1 MPELVAAGCSGS
13 AAHVL
18 IGVASATV
26 ALVDPQW
33 RTVLASNTMR
43 IRTGD
48 ERSYSDAV
56 DQTLTALQRRTVG
69 TLVTS
74 QVLGGVGTA
83 SGIAV
88 MALLTK
94 QVSGS
99 EALAGLGTTAQVLG
113 GALLAIPVAR
123 VSAARGR
130 RPGLVLGYGVAA
142 AGAALVIAA
151 ATLASFPL
159 LLLGSL
165 LFGGGTAAGSQSRF
179 AGADLAAPHRRGRDL
194 SLVVWATT
202 IGSVAGPNLVGVADR
217 LGLSLGLPVMAGSF
231 LFALAG
237 FAAAALVLA
246 LLLRPDPLLEARR
259 RAELTPSPGPAP
271 TAARGG
277 VAALRAHPS
286 ALVAVLIIALG
297 HAVMVAV
304 MVMTPIHM
312 DHGGASLQ
320 LVGLV
325 ISVHILSMYALSP
338 VVGGAVDR
346 VGPRTVAGAGGV
358 VLVLACVLAAT
369 SDEGMSAHLTVALF
383 LLGVGWSCTLVSGST
398 MLTDA
403 VTLAERPQAQGVSDT
418 VMGLMA
424 AAGGVLAGVVIAA
437 ASYSVLAWA
446 SAVLAALVC
455 VAAARPSV
463 RRVG

>member
-26 ALVDPQW
+26 ALVDPRW
-33 RTVLASNTMR
+33 RTVLASNTVC
-43 IRTGD
+43 IGTGD
-48 ERSYSDAV
+48 QRSYSDAV
-56 DQTLTALQRRTVG
+56 DQTQTALQRRTVG

-123 VSAARGR
+123 LSAARGR
-130 RPGLVLGYGVAA
+130 RPGLVLGYGVAT

-151 ATLASFPL
+151 AILASFPL

-217 LGLSLGLPVMAGSF
+217 LGLSLGLPEMAGSF

-237 FAAAALVLA
+237 FAAAALVLT

-259 RAELTPSPGPAP
+259 RAALTPSPGPAP
-271 TAARGG
+271 AARGG
-277 VAALRAHPS
+277 VAALRAHPT
-286 ALVAVLIIALG
+286 ALVAVLVVALG

-325 ISVHILSMYALSP
+325 ISVHIFGMYVFSP
-338 VVGGAVDR
+338 LVGGAVDR
-346 VGPRTVAGAGGV
+346 LGPRPVAGAGGL

-369 SDEGMSAHLTVALF
+369 SDEGMSTHLTVALF
-383 LLGVGWSCTLVSGST
+383 LLGLGWSCTLVSGST

-455 VAAARPSV
+455 VAAARPTG

>member
-1 MPELVAAGCSGS
+1 MTNDR
-13 AAHVL
+13 
-18 IGVASATV
+18 GV
-26 ALVDPQW
+26 
-33 RTVLASNTMR
+33 
-43 IRTGD
+43 
-48 ERSYSDAV
+48 
-56 DQTLTALQRRTVG
+56 LQRRTLG

-94 QVSGS
+94 EVGGS

-113 GALLAIPVAR
+113 GALLAVPVAR
-123 VSAARGR
+123 VSVARGR
-130 RPGLVLGYGVAA
+130 RPGLVLGYIVAA
-142 AGAALVIAA
+142 VGALLVIAA
-151 ATLASFPL
+151 AALPSLPL

-179 AGADLAAPHRRGRDL
+179 AGADLAAPHHRGRDL

-202 IGSVAGPNLVGVADR
+202 IGSVAGPNLVDLADR
-217 LGLSLGLPVMAGSF
+217 LGLGLGLPRMAGSF
-231 LFALAG
+231 LFSLVG
-237 FAAAALVLA
+237 FVVAALVIGVF
-246 LLLRPDPLLEARR
+246 LRPDPLLEARR
-259 RAELTPSPGPAP
+259 RAGLEAQAWGPSHLDQRESSAPASP
-271 TAARGG
+271 HLDQRESSAPAYPHLDQRDGRRGG
-277 VAALRAHPS
+277 VAALRARPA
-286 ALVAVLIIALG
+286 ALAAVAIIALG

-325 ISVHILSMYALSP
+325 ISIHILGMYAFSP
-338 VVGGAVDR
+338 LVGAAVDR
-346 VGPRTVAGAGGV
+346 LGSRPVAAAGGV
-358 VLVLACVLAAT
+358 VLVAACLLAAT
-369 SDEGMSAHLTVALF
+369 SDEGMSLHLTAALF

-403 VTLAERPQAQGVSDT
+403 VDVAERAAAQGVSDT

-424 AAGGVLAGVVIAA
+424 AGGGVLAGVVIAA
-437 ASYSVLAWA
+437 ASYSALAWA
-446 SAVLAALVC
+446 ATLLATLVIV
-455 VAAARPSV
+455 VAARS
-463 RRVG
+463 RREMP

>member
-1 MPELVAAGCSGS
+1 MG
-13 AAHVL
+13 
-18 IGVASATV
+18 
-26 ALVDPQW
+26 
-33 RTVLASNTMR
+33 RVLASNNRR
-43 IRTGD
+43 IPCVD
-48 ERSYSDAV
+48 ERPYSDAV
-56 DQTLTALQRRTVG
+56 TNDRGVLQRRTLG

-94 QVSGS
+94 EVGGS

-130 RPGLVLGYGVAA
+130 RPGLVLGYVVAA
-142 AGAALVIAA
+142 AGALLVIAA
-151 ATLASFPL
+151 ASLPSLPL

-179 AGADLAAPHRRGRDL
+179 AGADLAAPHHRGRDL

-202 IGSVAGPNLVGVADR
+202 IGSVAGPNLVELADR
-217 LGLSLGLPVMAGSF
+217 LGLGLGLPRMAGSF
-231 LFALAG
+231 LFSLAG
-237 FAAAALVLA
+237 FSAAALVIGVF
-246 LLLRPDPLLEARR
+246 LRPDPLLEARR
-259 RAELTPSPGPAP
+259 RAGLEAQAWRPSHLDPREESTPTPSHLDQRAE
-271 TAARGG
+271 RGG
-277 VAALRAHPS
+277 GMAALSAHPA
-286 ALVAVLIIALG
+286 ALAAVAIIALG

-325 ISVHILSMYALSP
+325 ISIHILGMYAFSP
-338 VVGGAVDR
+338 LVGAAVDR
-346 VGPRTVAGAGGV
+346 LGPRPVAAAGGV
-358 VLVLACVLAAT
+358 VLVAACLLAAT
-369 SDEGMSAHLTVALF
+369 SDEGMSLHLTAALF
-383 LLGVGWSCTLVSGST
+383 LLGAGWSCTLVSGST
-398 MLTDA
+398 MLTNA
-403 VTLAERPQAQGVSDT
+403 VDVAERAAAQGVADT

-424 AAGGVLAGVVIAA
+424 AGGGVLAGVVIAA
-437 ASYSVLAWA
+437 ASYSALAW
-446 SAVLAALVC
+446 SAALLAALVIV
-455 VAAARPSV
+455 VAA
-463 RRVG
+463 RRVEATPR

>member
-1 MPELVAAGCSGS
+1 MTNDR
-13 AAHVL
+13 
-18 IGVASATV
+18 GV
-26 ALVDPQW
+26 
-33 RTVLASNTMR
+33 
-43 IRTGD
+43 
-48 ERSYSDAV
+48 
-56 DQTLTALQRRTVG
+56 LQRRTLG

-94 QVSGS
+94 EVGGS

-130 RPGLVLGYGVAA
+130 RPGLVLGYVVAA
-142 AGAALVIAA
+142 AGALLVIAA
-151 ATLASFPL
+151 AALPSLPL

-179 AGADLAAPHRRGRDL
+179 AGADLAAPHHRGRDL

-202 IGSVAGPNLVGVADR
+202 IGSVAAPNLVELADR
-217 LGLSLGLPVMAGSF
+217 LGLGLGLPRMAGSF
-231 LFALAG
+231 LFSLVG
-237 FAAAALVLA
+237 FVVAALVIGVF
-246 LLLRPDPLLEARR
+246 LRPDPLLEARR
-259 RAELTPSPGPAP
+259 RAGLEAQAWGPSHLDQRESSAPASP
-271 TAARGG
+271 HLDQRESSAPASPHLDQRDGRRGG
-277 VAALRAHPS
+277 VAALRAHPA
-286 ALVAVLIIALG
+286 ALAAVAIIALG

-325 ISVHILSMYALSP
+325 ISIHILGMYAFSP
-338 VVGGAVDR
+338 LVGAAVDR
-346 VGPRTVAGAGGV
+346 LGSRPVAAAGGV
-358 VLVLACVLAAT
+358 VLVAACLLAAT
-369 SDEGMSAHLTVALF
+369 SDEGMSLHLTAALF

-403 VTLAERPQAQGVSDT
+403 VDVAERAAAQGVSDT
-418 VMGLMA
+418 AMGLMA
-424 AAGGVLAGVVIAA
+424 AGGGVLAGVVIAA
-437 ASYSVLAWA
+437 ASYSALAWA
-446 SAVLAALVC
+446 ATLLATLVIV
-455 VAAARPSV
+455 VAARS
-463 RRVG
+463 RREMP

>member
-1 MPELVAAGCSGS
+1 MTNDR
-13 AAHVL
+13 
-18 IGVASATV
+18 GV
-26 ALVDPQW
+26 
-33 RTVLASNTMR
+33 
-43 IRTGD
+43 
-48 ERSYSDAV
+48 
-56 DQTLTALQRRTVG
+56 LQRRTLG

-94 QVSGS
+94 EVGGS

-113 GALLAIPVAR
+113 GALLAVPVAR
-123 VSAARGR
+123 VSVARGR
-130 RPGLVLGYGVAA
+130 RPGLVLGYIVAA
-142 AGAALVIAA
+142 AGALLVIAA
-151 ATLASFPL
+151 AALPSLPL

-179 AGADLAAPHRRGRDL
+179 AGADLAAPHHRGRDL

-202 IGSVAGPNLVGVADR
+202 IGSVAGPNLVDLADR
-217 LGLSLGLPVMAGSF
+217 LGLGLGLPRMAGSF
-231 LFALAG
+231 LFSLVG
-237 FAAAALVLA
+237 FVVAALVIGVF
-246 LLLRPDPLLEARR
+246 LRPDPLLEARR
-259 RAELTPSPGPAP
+259 RAGLEAQAWGPSHLDQRDGR
-271 TAARGG
+271 RGG
-277 VAALRAHPS
+277 VAALRAHPA
-286 ALVAVLIIALG
+286 ALAAVAIIALG

-325 ISVHILSMYALSP
+325 ISIHILGMYAFSP
-338 VVGGAVDR
+338 LVGAAVDR
-346 VGPRTVAGAGGV
+346 LGSRPVAAAGGV
-358 VLVLACVLAAT
+358 VLVAACLLAAT
-369 SDEGMSAHLTVALF
+369 SDEGMSLHLTAALF

-403 VTLAERPQAQGVSDT
+403 VDVAERAAAQGVSDT

-424 AAGGVLAGVVIAA
+424 AGGGVLAGVVIAA
-437 ASYSVLAWA
+437 ASYSALAWA
-446 SAVLAALVC
+446 ATLLATLVIV
-455 VAAARPSV
+455 VAARS
-463 RRVG
+463 RREMP

>member
-1 MPELVAAGCSGS
+1 MTNDR
-13 AAHVL
+13 
-18 IGVASATV
+18 GV
-26 ALVDPQW
+26 
-33 RTVLASNTMR
+33 
-43 IRTGD
+43 
-48 ERSYSDAV
+48 
-56 DQTLTALQRRTVG
+56 LQRRTLG

-94 QVSGS
+94 EVGGS

-113 GALLAIPVAR
+113 GALLAVPVAR
-123 VSAARGR
+123 VSVARGR
-130 RPGLVLGYGVAA
+130 RPGLVLGYIVAA
-142 AGAALVIAA
+142 VGALLVIAA
-151 ATLASFPL
+151 AALPSLPL

-179 AGADLAAPHRRGRDL
+179 AGADLAAPHHRGRDL

-202 IGSVAGPNLVGVADR
+202 IGSVAGPNLVELADR
-217 LGLSLGLPVMAGSF
+217 LGLGLGLPRMAGSF
-231 LFALAG
+231 LFSLVG
-237 FAAAALVLA
+237 FVVAALVIGVF
-246 LLLRPDPLLEARR
+246 LRPDPLLEARR
-259 RAELTPSPGPAP
+259 RAGLEAQAWGPSHLDQRESSAPASP
-271 TAARGG
+271 HLDQRESSAPAYPHLDQRDGRRGG
-277 VAALRAHPS
+277 VAALRARPA
-286 ALVAVLIIALG
+286 ALAAVAIIALG

-325 ISVHILSMYALSP
+325 ISIHILGMYAFSP
-338 VVGGAVDR
+338 LVGAAVDR
-346 VGPRTVAGAGGV
+346 LGSRPVAAAGGV
-358 VLVLACVLAAT
+358 VLVAACLLAAT
-369 SDEGMSAHLTVALF
+369 SDEGMSLHLTAALF

-403 VTLAERPQAQGVSDT
+403 VDVAERAAAQGVSDT

-424 AAGGVLAGVVIAA
+424 AGGGVLAGVVIAA
-437 ASYSVLAWA
+437 ASYSALAWA
-446 SAVLAALVC
+446 ATLLATLVIV
-455 VAAARPSV
+455 VAARS
-463 RRVG
+463 RREMP

>member
-1 MPELVAAGCSGS
+1 MTNDR
-13 AAHVL
+13 
-18 IGVASATV
+18 GV
-26 ALVDPQW
+26 
-33 RTVLASNTMR
+33 
-43 IRTGD
+43 
-48 ERSYSDAV
+48 
-56 DQTLTALQRRTVG
+56 LQRRTLG

-94 QVSGS
+94 EVGGS

-113 GALLAIPVAR
+113 GALLAVPVAR
-123 VSAARGR
+123 VSVARGR
-130 RPGLVLGYGVAA
+130 RPGLVLGYIVAA
-142 AGAALVIAA
+142 VGALLVIAA
-151 ATLASFPL
+151 AALPSLPL

-179 AGADLAAPHRRGRDL
+179 AGADLAAPHHRGRDL

-202 IGSVAGPNLVGVADR
+202 IGSVAGPNLVDLADR
-217 LGLSLGLPVMAGSF
+217 LGLGLGLPRMAGSF
-231 LFALAG
+231 LFSLVG
-237 FAAAALVLA
+237 FVVAALVIGVF
-246 LLLRPDPLLEARR
+246 LRPDPLLEARR
-259 RAELTPSPGPAP
+259 RAGLEAQAWGPSHLDQRESSAPASP
-271 TAARGG
+271 HLDQRESSAPAYPHLDQRDRRRGG
-277 VAALRAHPS
+277 VAALRAHPA
-286 ALVAVLIIALG
+286 ALAAVAIIALG

-325 ISVHILSMYALSP
+325 ISIHILGMYAFSP
-338 VVGGAVDR
+338 LVGAAVDR
-346 VGPRTVAGAGGV
+346 LGSRPVAAAGGV
-358 VLVLACVLAAT
+358 VLVAACLLAAT
-369 SDEGMSAHLTVALF
+369 SDEGMSLHLTAALF

-403 VTLAERPQAQGVSDT
+403 VDVAERAAAQGVSDT

-424 AAGGVLAGVVIAA
+424 AGGGVLAGVVIAA
-437 ASYSVLAWA
+437 ASYSALAWA
-446 SAVLAALVC
+446 ATLLATLVIV
-455 VAAARPSV
+455 VAARS
-463 RRVG
+463 RREMP

>member
-1 MPELVAAGCSGS
+1 MTNDR
-13 AAHVL
+13 
-18 IGVASATV
+18 GV
-26 ALVDPQW
+26 
-33 RTVLASNTMR
+33 
-43 IRTGD
+43 
-48 ERSYSDAV
+48 
-56 DQTLTALQRRTVG
+56 LQRRTLG

-94 QVSGS
+94 EVGGS

-113 GALLAIPVAR
+113 GALLAVPVAR
-123 VSAARGR
+123 VSVARGR
-130 RPGLVLGYGVAA
+130 RPGLVLGYIVAA
-142 AGAALVIAA
+142 VGALLVIAA
-151 ATLASFPL
+151 AALPSLPL

-179 AGADLAAPHRRGRDL
+179 AGADLAAPHHRGRDL

-202 IGSVAGPNLVGVADR
+202 IGSVAGPNLVELADR
-217 LGLSLGLPVMAGSF
+217 LGLGLGLPRMAGSF
-231 LFALAG
+231 LFSLVG
-237 FAAAALVLA
+237 FVVAALVIGVF
-246 LLLRPDPLLEARR
+246 LRPDPLLEARR
-259 RAELTPSPGPAP
+259 RAGLEAQAWGPSHLDQRESSAPASP
-271 TAARGG
+271 HLDQPESSAPAYPHLDQRDGRRGG
-277 VAALRAHPS
+277 VAALRARPA
-286 ALVAVLIIALG
+286 ALAAVAIIALG

-325 ISVHILSMYALSP
+325 ISIHILGMYAFSP
-338 VVGGAVDR
+338 LVGAAVDR
-346 VGPRTVAGAGGV
+346 LGSRPVAAAGGV
-358 VLVLACVLAAT
+358 VLVAACLLAAT
-369 SDEGMSAHLTVALF
+369 SDEGMSLHLTAALF

-403 VTLAERPQAQGVSDT
+403 VDVAERAAAQGVSDT

-424 AAGGVLAGVVIAA
+424 AGGGVLAGVVIAA
-437 ASYSVLAWA
+437 ASYSALAWA
-446 SAVLAALVC
+446 ATLLATLVIV
-455 VAAARPSV
+455 VAARS
-463 RRVG
+463 RREMP

>member
-1 MPELVAAGCSGS
+1 MS
-13 AAHVL
+13 
-18 IGVASATV
+18 T
-26 ALVDPQW
+26 
-33 RTVLASNTMR
+33 
-43 IRTGD
+43 
-48 ERSYSDAV
+48 
-56 DQTLTALQRRTVG
+56 LQRRTVG

-94 QVSGS
+94 EVGGS

-113 GALLAIPVAR
+113 GALLAVPVAR
-123 VSAARGR
+123 VSATRGR
-130 RPGLVLGYGVAA
+130 RPGLVLGYLVAA
-142 AGAALVIAA
+142 AGAVLVIVAA
-151 ATLASFPL
+151 ALPSLPL
-159 LLLGSL
+159 LLVGSL

-179 AGADLAAPHRRGRDL
+179 AGADLAEPHRRGRDL

-217 LGLSLGLPVMAGSF
+217 IGLWLGLPRMAGSF
-231 LFALAG
+231 G
-237 FAAAALVLA
+237 FSLVGFVAAAVVLS

-259 RAELTPSPGPAP
+259 RAGGLEAPFEAPPSHLRTPPSSHLDHHQQPPSGLRTLRSHP
-271 TAARGG
+271 
-277 VAALRAHPS
+277 AALS
-286 ALVAVLIIALG
+286 AVAIVALG

-325 ISVHILSMYALSP
+325 ISIHILGMYAFSP
-338 VVGGAVDR
+338 LVGTAVDR
-346 VGPRTVAGAGGV
+346 LGARPVAAAGGV
-358 VLVLACVLAAT
+358 ILALACVLAAT
-369 SDEGMSAHLTVALF
+369 SAEGMSAHLTTALF

-398 MLTDA
+398 MLTDT
-403 VTLAERPQAQGVSDT
+403 VSVSERAAAQGVSDT
-418 VMGLMA
+418 VMGLTA
-424 AAGGVLAGVVIAA
+424 AAGGLIAGVVIAA

-446 SAVLAALVC
+446 STALAALAL
-455 VAAARPSV
+455 VAAWYPTEDQGRTS
-463 RRVG
+463 R